1 MNRQEKLQDAL
12 EWVETLQE
20 NYGGQ
25 EETQDLAEALGVAAE
40 AIKALE
46 QARWIPVSERLP
58 KPDEFVLVTYKRWG
72 HGDNDLFKDLPE
84 YVYSTYFAYYD
95 IHRGF
100 GNENENVIAWM
111 PLPEPYKE
119 DKA

>member
-40 AIKALE
+40 AIKTLE
-46 QARWIPVSERLP
+46 QARWIFVSERLP
-58 KPDEFVLVTYKRWG
+58 KPQEIVLVTIKRWG
-72 HGDNDLFKDLPE
+72 RHDNDLFKNLPE
-84 YVYSTYFAYYD
+84 YTYSTSFACYNPQF
-95 IHRGF
+95 GF
-100 GNENENVIAWM
+100 SDEVIAWM